1 MLSVRAIILAVLLA
15 ASSAVR
21 ADDAFLRDVKPKLDA
36 LCLDC
41 HGGKRTKSGV
51 DLAPFT
57 NAPSLY
63 RDPKLWESVARQIEE
78 RQMPPDDKPQPT
90 PEERLRLVESLR
102 HLLDDPD
109 PASVPRDPGATVA
122 RRLNRTEYN
131 FTIRDLLGV
140 DSRPADRFPADGGGG
155 GGFDN
160 NADTLFVPPIL
171 LERYLQAAESVLAEA
186 KPERL
191 SIARPVWHRRDRAVA
206 GENLAWFAARAYRR
220 PLEAGE
226 VGRLLGLY
234 DAARKGGMPFAL
246 ALRSAYKA
254 VLVSPNF
261 LFRVEREQPGGKPW
275 RISDHE
281 LASRLSYFIWSS
293 MPDEELLV
301 LATAGTLSDPGV
313 LEAQV
318 RRMLRDPKASALAGQ
333 FTAQWLGTKT
343 LSITSSPDRSKFPRY
358 TDTLRDAMM
367 AEPVEF
373 FGALL
378 RDDASLLKLLDAD
391 FTYANAELAA
401 LYGITNVTSTNLVR
415 VPLPDRRRGGILGMA
430 AVLTQTSY
438 PLRTSPVLR
447 GKWILEEVLGTPP
460 PPPPPLVKTLSP
472 DDKTKDGLTFRQR
485 LEEHRKD
492 PNCAGCHSRMDPLG
506 FALENFDAIGGWRT
520 ESGGAPV
527 DASGV
532 LVNGEKVEGPVA
544 LKNALLARRALFL
557 RHLTEKMLAY
567 ALGRG
572 LEHHDIPAVRR
583 IVEQSAAQDHRTAA
597 LVLEVVQSYPFQW
610 RRGENPPKDVA
621 ATP

>member
-1 MLSVRAIILAVLLA
+1 MLSFRAIVVAMLLA
-15 ASSAVR
+15 APSAVR
-21 ADDAFLRDVKPKLDA
+21 ADDAFLREVKPKLDA

-41 HGGKRTKSGV
+41 HGGKRTKGGV
-51 DLAPFT
+51 DLTTFT

-63 RDPKLWESVARQIEE
+63 RDPKLWESVVRQIEE
-78 RQMPPDDKPQPT
+78 RQMPPEDKPQPT
-90 PEERLRLVESLR
+90 PEERLHLTESLR

-131 FTIRDLLGV
+131 FTVRDLLGV

-191 SIARPVWHRRDRAVA
+191 FIARPVWHRRDRAVA

-220 PLEAGE
+220 PVEAGE
-226 VGRLLGLY
+226 VERLLGLY
-234 DAARKGGMPFAL
+234 DAARKGGMAFGL

-281 LASRLSYFIWSS
+281 LASRLSYFLWSS
-293 MPDEELLV
+293 MPDEELFA
-301 LATAGTLSDPGV
+301 LATAGKLSDAGT

-318 RRMLRDPKASALAGQ
+318 RRMLRDPKAAALAGQ
-333 FTAQWLGTKT
+333 FTSQWLGTKT
-343 LSITSSPDRSKFPRY
+343 LAITSSPDRSKFPRY

-401 LYGITNVTSTNLVR
+401 LYGITNITSTNLVR

-527 DASGV
+527 DATGV

-544 LKNALLARRALFL
+544 LKDALLVRRALFL

-583 IVEQSAAQDHRTAA
+583 IVEQSAAKDHRAA
-597 LVLEVVQSYPFQW
+597 AFVLEVVKSYPFQW